1 MNKHYAYRHTLL
13 VISRSRKSHVKTDAE
28 TRNAQ
33 NPDRQS
39 QALSELHKSIW
50 IGVGKHSINL
60 SALNRKSK
68 RHDGHLRKAR
78 NAAAATNGPK
88 NRAAPPIDSK
98 RSTAFNHSSVSAPF
112 RICDNAELPK
122 INTGT

>member
-33 NPDRQS
+33 TPDRQS

-50 IGVGKHSINL
+50 IGVGKHLINL

-88 NRAAPPIDSK
+88 NRAAPPIDIK
-98 RSTAFNHSSVSAPF
+98 RSTLL
-112 RICDNAELPK
+112 IL
-122 INTGT
+122 